1 MQVGDGSMARCV
13 AEIDEDDLLK
23 DVPDRTYKYGGT
35 GFQTAEEGNGGSGV
49 EYMRKLFN
57 RNK

>member
-1 MQVGDGSMARCV
+1 MGDGSMARCV
-13 AEIDEDDLLK
+13 AEIDEDEIDK
-23 DVPDRTYKYGGT
+23 SEPDRTYKYGGT
-35 GFQTAEEGNGGSGV
+35 GYETEEGHGGSGV